1 MFKKKPFKRKYRQ
14 SDNFIGFH
22 RVYLSSFGHKPSEKG
37 CAALLGNDLSG
48 ARIVVFEIY
57 LSESAPGQTAFGVEV
72 NGKRV
77 GAAFGSDVYP
87 LFANNQIDAVH
98 VQIETESILSR
109 KKGLFGR
116 EKDVTTVRPRSFM
129 YVKVKS

>member
-37 CAALLGNDLSG
+37 CAALLGKNLSG
-48 ARIVVFEIY
+48 ARIVVFEID
-57 LSESAPGQTAFGVEV
+57 LSESVPGQTAFGVEV

-77 GAAFGSDVYP
+77 GAAFGSDAYP
-87 LFANNQIDAVH
+87 LFVNNQIEAVH
-98 VQIETESILSR
+98 VLIETENILAK

-116 EKDVTTVRPRSFM
+116 EKEVTTVRARSVM